1 MAEIRL
7 IASDLD
13 GTLLTSKKELTE
25 ETYLSLEKIN
35 EKGIYFVPST
45 GRVYESIPE
54 SIKNIPF
61 LKYVITSNGATIFDA
76 EEKRIIKNNF
86 LPPEA
91 VDITIEV
98 LKDTNVVI
106 EIFKEGK
113 AFTDRKVYENLSEYG
128 IVGGHADYVL
138 TTRNPVDDIFDE
150 IEKSKNC
157 LENINL
163 IFNDEDVRMETW
175 KKLKEKNH
183 ASVTT
188 SAHNNI
194 EVTSKKAT
202 KANALKELCGI
213 LDIEKEN
220 IVVFGDS
227 NNDMDMIEFAG
238 IGVAMANGEEEIKKN
253 ADIIAESCDD
263 NGVAKILEKII
274 RGKL

>member
-1 MAEIRL
+1 
-7 IASDLD
+7 
-13 GTLLTSKKELTE
+13 
-25 ETYLSLEKIN
+25 
-35 EKGIYFVPST
+35 
-45 GRVYESIPE
+45 
-54 SIKNIPF
+54 
-61 LKYVITSNGATIFDA
+61 
-76 EEKRIIKNNF
+76 
-86 LPPEA
+86 
-91 VDITIEV
+91 

-113 AFTDRKVYENLSEYG
+113 AFTDRKVYENLSAYG

-263 NGVAKILEKII
+263 NGVAKILERILEGELK
-274 RGKL
+274 